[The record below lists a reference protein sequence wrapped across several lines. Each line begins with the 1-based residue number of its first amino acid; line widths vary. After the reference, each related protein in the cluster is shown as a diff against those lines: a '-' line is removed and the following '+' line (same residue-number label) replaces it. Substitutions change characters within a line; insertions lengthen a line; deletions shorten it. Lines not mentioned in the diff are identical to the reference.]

1 MDGKLKRELFEQI
14 DQYVTEKQLADPQAK
29 LAELMKPQVEK
40 LAKEHG
46 IDMIDLFV
54 AYMDHVAKSRKTMSL
69 VSESDNQDIKH
80 F

>member
-14 DQYVTEKQLADPQAK
+14 DKYVTEKQLADPQAK